1 MADRTVRA
9 IFEARVS
16 GAQKGMR
23 DLARDVKAAGRTT
36 GDLTKDLKTLDGLK
50 VSPDVDVQIGD
61 AKQRVGDLRL
71 QLADLKGMEAS
82 PEVDLKIEETTRQI
96 ADVRAELKS
105 LNDSKTEVKI
115 DAATKD
121 AKKRLAE
128 IQVDLGELRTMDATP
143 EVRADVA
150 TAQRALRDVRAELRD
165 LAGAKA
171 QLRVTADTD
180 NVKAELAELGSVG
193 EDVGDEVGGGVAS
206 GILDALQ
213 TIPLAGAILGV
224 GVAIAGGLVA
234 GIRKGLSIEA
244 GRDLFSARTGL
255 DEATS
260 AKFGRAAGNAYA
272 QAWGD
277 SVEANLDTARVA
289 LEQGLIDADAVD
301 ADVQRVIESL
311 SGISEV
317 MEEDIP
323 GAARAAGQLIKT
335 GLVKNADQAFDVLIS
350 GFQAGAGASDDLID
364 TLVEYPTHFRDLGL
378 SAEDAV
384 GLLIQG
390 MDEGAF
396 NTDKVADALKELTI
410 KVKELDTTAAPA
422 LQKLGLN
429 GQEMSRA
436 FSEGGP
442 AARAALDEI
451 LTALASV
458 EDPAERSRLAVQLF
472 GTQAEDM
479 AAALAGLNLDTA
491 ASELEQ
497 FGGSAGSAGR
507 ALDTLAD
514 NTASQMERARRS
526 VETAMD
532 GIAGALAVAFADELG
547 GLSDWVA
554 SNRRA
559 ILEFG
564 LDFINIVFDM
574 ASSSVDFAA
583 TFTRVMGNAAGA
595 MVPFVEALA
604 GMAGVYG
611 ELTGNDDMKQMAL
624 DILSG
629 ADGMREFAGESEGM
643 ADALEKNLGGALDDT
658 RDKVNSWAA
667 PELIAASIH
676 DAIVRAEGRLGELS
690 NAIDNTGGTVKI
702 NGDETDARGVLDAIV
717 RNIDTS
723 DGTVTINGDKVPAA
737 EALDRV
743 LRDVNAGEGTIEI
756 GADTAEAKRKAD
768 EAKRYAD
775 GRRAAIKAS
784 ADTSEAEKRLN
795 RAARD
800 RTAYVKLKVT
810 GDNLNGS
817 YRSGGGWIEGRAA
830 GGWVPGPTPAP
841 GVDNVLWPL
850 ATGGR
855 VLDQPL
861 AGGEFV
867 MNTQSAR
874 EWAPFLEAINGGLKP
889 SDLAKGVGGAGASGP
904 QINVTN
910 HYPQAEPTS
919 LTVNRGLQYAAAMGV
934 I

>member
-23 DLARDVKAAGRTT
+23 DLARDVKAAGKTT
-36 GDLTKDLKTLDGLK
+36 DDITKDLKTLDGLK

-61 AKQRVGDLRL
+61 AKQRLGDLRL

-82 PEVDLKIEETTRQI
+82 PEVDLKIEETERAI

-128 IQVDLGELRTMDATP
+128 IQADLGELRTMKATP
-143 EVRADVA
+143 EVRADIA
-150 TAQRALRDVRAELRD
+150 TAQRGLRDVRAELRD

-171 QLRVTADTD
+171 QLKVTADTSA
-180 NVKAELAELGSVG
+180 VEAQLGELG
-193 EDVGDEVGGGVAS
+193 DVGDDVGEEVGGGVAS

-224 GVAIAGGLVA
+224 GVAITGGLVA
-234 GIRKGLSIEA
+234 GIKKGLSVET

-255 DEATS
+255 DDKTA
-260 AKFGRAAGNAYA
+260 AKFGRTAGSAYA

-277 SVEANLDTARVA
+277 SVEANMETARVA
-289 LEQGLIDADAVD
+289 LEQGLIDPDAVD

-311 SGISEV
+311 SGISEI
-317 MEEDIP
+317 MQEDIP

-335 GLVKNADQAFDVLIS
+335 GLVENADQAFDVLIS
-350 GFQAGAGASDDLID
+350 GFQAGAGASGDLID

-410 KVKELDTTAAPA
+410 KVKELDSTAAPA
-422 LQKLGLN
+422 LQALGLN
-429 GQEMSRA
+429 GRDMSRA
-436 FSEGGP
+436 FAEGGP

-507 ALDTLAD
+507 ALDTLAS
-514 NTASQMERARRS
+514 NTAAKMEQARRS

-532 GIAGALAVAFADELG
+532 GIAGALAVTFSDELG
-547 GLSDWVA
+547 GISEWVA

-564 LDFINIVFDM
+564 LDVINVMFDM
-574 ASSSVDFAA
+574 AGSSVDFAV

-595 MVPFVEALA
+595 VFPFVEALA

-611 ELTGNDDMKQMAL
+611 DLTGNDDMKALAL
-624 DILSG
+624 DILAG
-629 ADGMREFAGESEGM
+629 ADGMRAFADESEAM
-643 ADALEKNLGGALDDT
+643 AYALEENLGGALDGT
-658 RDKVNSWAA
+658 RDKVNNWAA

-676 DAIVRAEGRLGELS
+676 DAIVEAEGNLDKLS
-690 NAIDNTGGTVKI
+690 AAIDNTGGTVKV
-702 NGDETDARGVLDAIV
+702 NGDDTDARGVLDAIID
-717 RNIDTS
+717 NIDAS
-723 DGTVTINGDKVPAA
+723 DGTVTINGNKVPAKD
-737 EALDRV
+737 ALDEAIW
-743 LRDVNAGEGTIEI
+743 LVNNGNGKITI
-756 GADTAEAKRKAD
+756 GGKNADAKRSAD
-768 EAKRYAD
+768 DAKRYAD
-775 GRRAAIKAS
+775 GKTASIKVGANTSAAAAAIAKLVNRTY
-784 ADTSEAEKRLN
+784 TSTINVRTRSIA
-795 RAARD
+795 AAR
-800 RTAYVKLKVT
+800 
-810 GDNLNGS
+810 
-817 YRSGGGWIEGRAA
+817 GGWLPGLDA

-850 ATGGR
+850 AYGGR
-855 VLDQPL
+855 TLDQPL

-867 MNTQSAR
+867 VNNTSSR
-874 EWAPFLEAINGGLKP
+874 EWAPLLEWMNSGGSP
-889 SDLAKGVGGAGASGP
+889 QDLGGGGAGP
-904 QINVTN
+904 VTVYVEN
-910 HYPQAEPTS
+910 PWTGEQVQAR
-919 LTVNRGLQYAAAMGV
+919 VRGVVDGRLGQLGSMARGRL
-934 I
+934 